1 MISFTRQLPDEACPR
16 CNTPGA
22 IASRDLSV
30 WLLATVMGICA
41 AYLVAGLTWMG
52 SRRGLATTAFSVF
65 SLTFILGRG
74 IIQARAQCTSCG
86 ARRSWRGR
94 WLP

>member
-1 MISFTRQLPDEACPR
+1 MISFTRQLPDEPCPR

-22 IASRDLSV
+22 ITPRDLSV
-30 WLLATVMGICA
+30 WLLATVMLIVVT
-41 AYLVAGLTWMG
+41 YLVARLTSVGTMPE
-52 SRRGLATTAFSVF
+52 LAVTAFSVL

-74 IIQARAQCTSCG
+74 IIQARVQCSSCG